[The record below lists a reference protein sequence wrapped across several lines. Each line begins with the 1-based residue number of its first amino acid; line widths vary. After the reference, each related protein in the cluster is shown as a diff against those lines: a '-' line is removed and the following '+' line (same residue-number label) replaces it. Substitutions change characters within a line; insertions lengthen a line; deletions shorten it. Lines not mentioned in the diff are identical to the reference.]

1 MITIPKRKCS
11 KVNCQNLVEFNIK
24 FCNEHKQ
31 LKNESRKQYDKQRYS
46 NDKQVRQ
53 TYNSTTWKHIRKGV
67 MLRDNSLCMYC
78 LYRGTYTKATLV
90 DHFIPIRDAYE
101 LRYDTNNLVAS
112 CDKCNTRK
120 AIDEDK
126 LRKKE
131 ITFEQFKE
139 RWAYEINRGE

>member
-1 MITIPKRKCS
+1 MKKCN
-11 KVNCQNLVEFNIK
+11 KVNCNNLIDFRETY
-24 FCNEHKQ
+24 CDEHKE
-31 LKNESRKQYDKQRYS
+31 LKNESKKEFDKQRYET
-46 NDKQVRQ
+46 DKDIRQ
-53 TYNSTTWKHIRKGV
+53 TYNRKRWRDIRNGV
-67 MLRDNSLCMYC
+67 MLRDDSLCQYC
-78 LYRGTYTKATLV
+78 LHQGRYEVATLV

-101 LRYDTNNLVAS
+101 LRYNTNNLVAA

-126 LRKKE
+126 LRKNE

>member
-1 MITIPKRKCS
+1 MITIPVRKCN
-11 KVNCQNLVEFNIK
+11 KVNCNELINFNESY
-24 FCNEHKQ
+24 CDEHES
-31 LKNESRKQYDKQRYS
+31 LKNESRKYYDSKRYS

-53 TYNSTTWKHIRKGV
+53 TYNSQRWKDVRKGV
-67 MLRDNSLCMYC
+67 MLRDNSLCQYC
-78 LYRGTYTKATLV
+78 LHQGRYEVATLV

-101 LRYDTNNLVAS
+101 DRYNQDNLVSA

-120 AIDEDK
+120 AIDEEK
-126 LRKKE
+126 LRSNQ

>member
-24 FCNEHKQ
+24 FCDEHES
-31 LKNESRKQYDKQRYS
+31 LKNESRKYYDSKRYS

-53 TYNSTTWKHIRKGV
+53 TYNVKRWKDIRKGV
-67 MLRDNSLCMYC
+67 MLRDNSLCQYC
-78 LYRGTYTKATLV
+78 LHQGRYEVATLV

-101 LRYDTNNLVAS
+101 DRYNQDNLVAS

-126 LRKKE
+126 LRKNE
-131 ITFEQFKE
+131 ITMTEFRN
-139 RWAYEINRGE
+139 RWRY

>member
-1 MITIPKRKCS
+1 MIKIPSKKCS
-11 KVNCQNLVEFNIK
+11 KVNCNNLIDFRETY
-24 FCNEHKQ
+24 CSSHKQ
-31 LKNESRKQYDKQRYS
+31 LKNESRKQYDKQRYET
-46 NDKQVRQ
+46 DKDIRQ
-53 TYNSTTWKHIRKGV
+53 TYNVKRWKDIRKGV
-67 MLRDNSLCMYC
+67 MLRDNSLCQYC
-78 LYRGTYTKATLV
+78 LHQGRYEVATLV

-101 LRYDTNNLVAS
+101 DRYNQDNLVSA

-126 LRKKE
+126 LRNKQ